1 MNCLND
7 SEDHSSSRLVG
18 IYDGLRFLFAG
29 YKPDDFP
36 ALDEPALI
44 QSHFAELSEPLGFQI
59 PPPEAFVNKIGGAL
73 LEAHETDKAV
83 ACFKLNAGNYPA
95 SAYVYSH
102 LADAYLAT
110 GEKSPARQN
119 HQRALELNP
128 NIDSAKKALEQLR
141 L

>member
-1 MNCLND
+1 M
-7 SEDHSSSRLVG
+7 
-18 IYDGLRFLFAG
+18 
-29 YKPDDFP
+29 
-36 ALDEPALI
+36 DEPALI